1 VSTPAE
7 EFCIDAVLLEAP
19 LHRGNAC
26 SYQSQE
32 CKAAN
37 DDPCDSYTAPS
48 TASSPTTRM
57 LQDALLLRS

>member
-48 TASSPTTRM
+48 TAS
-57 LQDALLLRS
+57 